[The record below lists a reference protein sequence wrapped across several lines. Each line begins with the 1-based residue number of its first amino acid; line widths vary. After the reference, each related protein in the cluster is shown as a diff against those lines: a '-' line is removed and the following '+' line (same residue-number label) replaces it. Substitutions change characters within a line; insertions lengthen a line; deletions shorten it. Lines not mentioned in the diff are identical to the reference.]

1 MFFGKNKIEKK
12 YFELDD
18 DLYLIGRIEVEK
30 DEEDNQLFS
39 NNDFDRIFSLY
50 QKHKIKTINPKLEE

>member
-1 MFFGKNKIEKK
+1 MIFGKNKIEKK

-30 DEEDNQLFS
+30 DEEDNHLFS
-39 NNDFDRIFSLY
+39 INDFDRIFYLY
-50 QKHKIKTINPKLEE
+50 